1 MSPVELF
8 GWLGTLVGT
17 VLGLP
22 QLIRLARTRS
32 IEGLSLAGWQA
43 MLAVNIGWTAHGISI
58 GQPPQIITSA
68 FSLLATVPILFLMAR
83 ELQRRLL
90 PILLPGL
97 LFAAAM
103 ITIDQVLGSTAYG
116 AVAILPAVL
125 ANAGQSLQL
134 VRAPHIKGVSVLFL
148 LLAVVNQVF
157 WLTWAHLVPDAGTII
172 AATTTGSIAA
182 FNLTWYALRTM
193 GMPTYLR
200 RDPDRA
206 PPTPP
211 GEPITGAE

>member
-22 QLIRLARTRS
+22 QLFRLARTRS
-32 IEGLSLAGWQA
+32 IEGLSLVGWQA
-43 MLAVNIGWTAHGISI
+43 MLAVNIGWTVHGISI

-68 FSLLATVPILFLMAR
+68 FSLLATVPILFLMSR
-83 ELQRRLL
+83 ELHRRLL

-97 LFAAAM
+97 LLAAAM
-103 ITIDQVLGSTAYG
+103 IAIDQVLGSAAYG

-134 VRAPHIKGVSVLFL
+134 VRSPHIKGVSVLFL

-157 WLTWAHLVPDAGTII
+157 WLTWAYLVPDAGTII
-172 AATTTGSIAA
+172 AATTTGTIAA
-182 FNLTWYALRTM
+182 FNLTWYALRRM
-193 GMPTYLR
+193 GLPAYVRSKTDL
-200 RDPDRA
+200 A
-206 PPTPP
+206 PRTSSP
-211 GEPITGAE
+211 EPIAGAE

>member
-1 MSPVELF
+1 MSPVDLF

-22 QLIRLARTRS
+22 QLARLARTRN
-32 IEGLSLAGWQA
+32 IEGLSLVGWQA
-43 MLAVNIGWTAHGISI
+43 MLAVNIGWTVHGISI

-68 FSLLATVPILFLMAR
+68 FSLLATVPILFLMSRA
-83 ELQRRLL
+83 LQRRLL

-97 LFAAAM
+97 LLAAAM
-103 ITIDQVLGSTAYG
+103 ITIDQVLGSAAYG

-134 VRAPHIKGVSVLFL
+134 VRSPHVKGVSALFL
-148 LLAVVNQVF
+148 ILAVVNQVF
-157 WLTWAHLVPDAGTII
+157 WLTWANLVPDAGTII

-193 GMPTYLR
+193 GLPAHGR
-200 RDPDRA
+200 RDPDRI
-206 PPTPP
+206 PRKQP
-211 GEPITGAE
+211 GKPVPGAE